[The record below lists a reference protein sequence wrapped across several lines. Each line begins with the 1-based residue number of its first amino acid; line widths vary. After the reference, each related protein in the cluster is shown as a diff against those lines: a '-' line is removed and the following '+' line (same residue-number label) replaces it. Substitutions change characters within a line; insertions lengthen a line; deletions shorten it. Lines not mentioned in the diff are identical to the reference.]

1 MRVLAIGAHP
11 DDIEL
16 GCGGALLVHRRA
28 GHQLAMLVM
37 TGGERGPRGMTSRR
51 TEQEEV
57 ARALGAELR
66 WGGFTDGAVD
76 GGHHGVAVVEAAIA
90 AARADVIYTHGLAD
104 THQDH
109 RATAEATFAAS
120 RRNARVLCYET
131 PSSIAFAPHV
141 YVDIDGVVEGK
152 LDLLRMHLSQVL
164 GSGPVDLEAVEA
176 QARFRGHQGRVRH
189 AEGFTTHRLLWEPGL
204 VGTAVEAR
212 GSAAHDTRRTDGAL
226 VGSDGAVLG
235 NADER
240 ALDTGAPTGDR

>member
-16 GCGGALLVHRRA
+16 GCSGALLVHRRA
-28 GHQLAMLVM
+28 GHELAMLVM

-57 ARALGAELR
+57 ARALGAELH

-76 GGHHGVAVVEAAIA
+76 GGHRGVTVVEAAIA
-90 AARADVIYTHGLAD
+90 SARADVIYTHGLAD

-141 YVDIDGVVEGK
+141 YVDIDGVVEEK

-176 QARFRGHQGRVRH
+176 QARFRGYQGRVRH
-189 AEGFTTHRLLWEPGL
+189 AEGFTTHRLLWEPDL
-204 VGTAVEAR
+204 VGTAVKVR
-212 GSAAHDTRRTDGAL
+212 DTAGRDAGRREGAL
-226 VGSDGAVLG
+226 VGRDGAVPG
-235 NADER
+235 AVGGR
-240 ALDTGAPTGDR
+240 ALDTGAPAGDR